1 MTLGGGGHGRGPWH
15 VRPPIRR
22 PGCGVL
28 PRRMRGFD
36 GTSGNAPRRPR
47 AARPRRAR
55 LLHGDLSRGRVGRA
69 RHPDRVRPGQPLA
82 LAARHAARDPLP
94 DPSRAG
100 EARALRPRPR
110 VRRRG
115 RPAAGL
121 ADLRRVG
128 GRRARRRRGPPVVD
142 PRRLRPRLL
151 RPLRRGRLRLQVH
164 GLLRRRDRG
173 GDPLRRS
180 GRRHR
185 VAGRRRAPL
194 LRARPH
200 RPAAV
205 RDRGRAALRVRVR
218 DGRFAPSPT
227 GTLHV
232 GNLRTALL
240 AWLFARSQGARF
252 LVRMEDLDPGRV
264 RSESATEQLED
275 LRAIGLDWDGEVLF
289 QSARQEAYDAAIE
302 RLRADGRVYECFCTR
317 AEIRAAASAPHGPL
331 PEGAY
336 PGTCLRLTDGER
348 RRKRAGGRPPALRL
362 RAGAAR
368 IGFEDRLLGRHESV
382 VDDFVVRRNDGAAAY
397 NLAVMVDDAAQGIG
411 EVVRG
416 ADLLDSTPRQLLV
429 ARLLGLP
436 EPSWAHVPL
445 VLGPDGA
452 RLAKRH
458 GAVTLRDLEP
468 AASVRWMASTLGF
481 EGATTA
487 AEMLERFDPAR
498 LPGEPTRFAGI

>member
-1 MTLGGGGHGRGPWH
+1 MT
-15 VRPPIRR
+15 
-22 PGCGVL
+22 
-28 PRRMRGFD
+28 
-36 GTSGNAPRRPR
+36 
-47 AARPRRAR
+47 
-55 LLHGDLSRGRVGRA
+55 
-69 RHPDRVRPGQPLA
+69 
-82 LAARHAARDPLP
+82 
-94 DPSRAG
+94 
-100 EARALRPRPR
+100 
-110 VRRRG
+110 
-115 RPAAGL
+115 
-121 ADLRRVG
+121 
-128 GRRARRRRGPPVVD
+128 
-142 PRRLRPRLL
+142 
-151 RPLRRGRLRLQVH
+151 
-164 GLLRRRDRG
+164 
-173 GDPLRRS
+173 
-180 GRRHR
+180 
-185 VAGRRRAPL
+185 
-194 LRARPH
+194 
-200 RPAAV
+200 
-205 RDRGRAALRVRVR
+205 R

-264 RSESATEQLED
+264 RMDSASEQLED
-275 LRAIGLDWDGEVLF
+275 LRAIGLDWDGEVVW
-289 QSARQEAYDAAIE
+289 QSARSEAYEAAIS

-362 RAGAAR
+362 RADGAR
-368 IGFEDRLLGRHESV
+368 IAFEDRLVGHYEMA

-416 ADLLDSTPRQLLV
+416 ADLIDSTPRQILV

-458 GAVTLRDLEP
+458 GSVTLRDVAP
-468 AASVRWMASTLGF
+468 DAAVRWMARTLGF
-481 EGATTA
+481 EGATSA
-487 AEMLERFDPAR
+487 AEMLERFDPER
-498 LPGEPTRFAGI
+498 LPREPTRFAGVR